1 MNQAAKP
8 KQATNGLPADISD
21 ESGDFSEESA
31 PRRQESVIQCHDL
44 HLTFKVPE
52 RSQMIK
58 DIFVTRGQCIRFKTL
73 QALQG
78 VSFELNNSEILGL
91 IGNNG
96 AGKSTLLRVLAGIY
110 RPNAGSVSVKGK
122 IGALMELGAGFH
134 PDLSGRENIFLNA
147 ALIGVSRD
155 LVESRYHNIVEW
167 AGLEEFIEMEVRHY
181 SSGMKAR
188 LGFAVAMELRPDV
201 LLIDEVLSVGDADFR
216 KRCDDKF
223 QELVAANTTI
233 ILVTHNMSVVENRC
247 TKTLWLDNGIVREY
261 GDTQYV
267 LNEYRRFLQE
277 ARTVT
282 LNKEQAKREQQETK
296 VSQPETRDGA
306 SPDTPQASPPSK
318 EMAPVAQPGPLKSNP
333 TAAGSPV
340 PVSETTASMTKGTA
354 SQPGPPVASPKPSP
368 SLAGAPPTLALGPQ
382 PKENAEKIFPLT
394 HPSDENPPPMRPLP
408 TEPRRWGKRV
418 IEIDKFILRGKS
430 GEQKLGFSL
439 GEYIRFDIHYK
450 AHQPIENPM
459 FGIQINTLDGV
470 PVTGANTLTH
480 NYKVEHLGQRG
491 VICIEIPELLL
502 TNGSYLAT
510 AMAFKVQG
518 NERIDFDVRQN
529 LVLFEV
535 TNGPRWR
542 FGPCWLKG
550 VCFHHFQQEEDPN
563 AGATEKPA
571 HP

>member
-1 MNQAAKP
+1 MSEAMEQAAP
-8 KQATNGLPADISD
+8 PRPEAAELHTAEQ
-21 ESGDFSEESA
+21 SGEFGEGPV
-31 PRRQESVIQCHDL
+31 PRRQEPVIQCHDL

-52 RSQMIK
+52 RGQMFK

-78 VSFELNNSEILGL
+78 VSFDLNGSEILGL

-110 RPNAGSVSVKGK
+110 RPNKGTVSVKGK
-122 IGALMELGAGFH
+122 IGAMMELGAGFH

-147 ALIGVSRD
+147 SILGVSRD
-155 LVESRYHNIVEW
+155 VVESRYRNIVEW

-223 QELVAANTTI
+223 QELVSANTTI

-267 LNEYRRFLQE
+267 LNEYRHFLQE

-282 LNKEQAKREQQETK
+282 LNKEQAKRQQQETPAN
-296 VSQPETRDGA
+296 QPDKPVAPRK
-306 SPDTPQASPPSK
+306 PDPPQASVPP
-318 EMAPVAQPGPLKSNP
+318 APASLPQPK
-333 TAAGSPV
+333 
-340 PVSETTASMTKGTA
+340 
-354 SQPGPPVASPKPSP
+354 
-368 SLAGAPPTLALGPQ
+368 PQ
-382 PKENAEKIFPLT
+382 PKEDAGKTLPLT
-394 HPSDENPPPMRPLP
+394 HPSDKNPPSMRPLP
-408 TEPRRWGKRV
+408 TEPRRWGTRGV
-418 IEIDKFILRGKS
+418 EIEKFILRGKS

-450 AHQPIENPM
+450 AHQPVENPM
-459 FGIQINTLDGV
+459 FGIQINTLDGA

-480 NYKVEHLGQRG
+480 NFKVESLGQSG
-491 VICIEIPELLL
+491 VICIEIPELFL

-535 TNGPRWR
+535 SHGPRWR

-550 VCFHHFQQEEDPN
+550 VSFHHFQQGDDQSSVSAKKSANP
-563 AGATEKPA
+563 
-571 HP
+571 